1 MVSDLIKHG
10 CVNNKTFKIK
20 LPNISIDIYPS
31 FIRGYFDGDG
41 YISLKGG
48 SGTCGITSNYDFV
61 TGLRNYF
68 GKDFTNDY
76 IDWIFNN
83 FLRIDMS
90 EYVATYPDFT
100 IEGMVEDMSG
110 MFMFDML
117 SWSEYKKFN
126 EINN

>member
-1 MVSDLIKHG
+1 M
-10 CVNNKTFKIK
+10 KIDK
-20 LPNISIDIYPS
+20 NISSKVLAYL
-31 FIRGYFDGDG
+31 DGDCTNL
-41 YISLKGG
+41 INS
-48 SGTCGITSNYDFV
+48 
-61 TGLRNYF
+61 F

-110 MFMFDML
+110 MFMLGMF
-117 SWSEYKKFN
+117 SWSEYRIFN
-126 EINN
+126 QENA